1 MAGAKTQVSRSEDLN
16 SQLGS
21 LVGRSNKIVDYQDVL
36 RSLADGYYE
45 CDLEGCFSFVNP
57 AFCRLLGRTEEEVV
71 GESFTSMTVPSN
83 VANIR
88 GYFQEIYD
96 QQSTSGKFTWVIN
109 RDDQDPAFAEGSISL
124 MRDDDGTVIGYRG
137 MIIDISDRREME
149 LQLEKSHEELQ
160 RAKSRAESHAE
171 QLAAQ
176 ADQLT
181 RARNDALD
189 ASRLKSQFVAN
200 VSHEIRTPMNGILG
214 MTNLAL
220 ECTTDE
226 TLQDYLKTIMSSANA
241 LLTVVNDILDFSKI
255 EAGKLQ
261 LEEITFDLRDCI
273 EDSLK
278 PYRIEVEERGIKFS
292 IELESGLSRTLSG
305 DPSRLRQILINLVG
319 NAAKFTEKGEIA
331 VEVKVKSGDERG
343 TTLQFSVRDSG
354 IGIPQALQRQVF
366 AAFAQG
372 DGSATR
378 RHGGTGLGLSISSH
392 LVKLMGGSIWVES
405 EPGHGST
412 FSFTVRFRPAE
423 PIGLAVDKV
432 RVLERARVLVVDDGS
447 DRHDGL
453 AEALLQAGHIVN
465 RAKTGADIWE
475 RLLEAHG
482 KGQPYEVLVLDTS
495 VDATTHK
502 LAEAIGRNK
511 ELRTIRV
518 ILLALQGQRGDGA
531 RCREIGVAGY
541 LTQPIRP
548 VELVETI
555 RLVLSAKDSNAQ
567 KMITRHDLR
576 ELNNRCDV
584 LVAEDNPINQM
595 VIRKVLKNLGHQVTI
610 VENGRKAVDAAL
622 DHDFDI
628 ILMDV
633 QMPEMDGVEATR
645 AIREHEE
652 QQGSDKS
659 IPIVA
664 VTAHA
669 MKGDREEF
677 LAAGMNAYVSKPFT
691 PVELE
696 TTICSLVDKLSNAE
710 KSSVSGPRVA
720 SINRSELRTQVACDI
735 DLLREVAEMF
745 FEDGPQMLVTIDS
758 ALKEGRN
765 DLAIRE
771 VQKLQ
776 SSLVALAAHPAVG
789 LATELER
796 ILGTEDE
803 DRVGGVL
810 DDLKH
815 HIGLVEQELRSMVR
829 QGSDCFA
836 QTI

>member
-1 MAGAKTQVSRSEDLN
+1 MNSER
-16 SQLGS
+16 GS
-21 LVGRSNKIVDYQDVL
+21 VVGRSNKLVDHQEVL
-36 RSLADGYYE
+36 RSLPDGYYE
-45 CDLEGCFSFVNP
+45 CDLEGQFSFANP
-57 AFCRLLGRTEEEVV
+57 AFCRLLDRPEAEVV
-71 GESFTSMTVPSN
+71 GQSFTSMTNPSN

-88 GYFQEIYD
+88 GFFQKIYD
-96 QQSTSGKFTWVIN
+96 QQSASGKFTWVIA
-109 RDDQDPAFAEGSISL
+109 RKDQSQAFAEGSISL
-124 MRDDDGTVIGYRG
+124 MRDEEGTVIGYRG

-149 LQLEKSHEELQ
+149 LQLEASHEELQ
-160 RAKSRAESHAE
+160 RAKSRAESHAD

-181 RARNDALD
+181 CARNDALD

-226 TLQDYLKTIMSSANA
+226 TLQDYLTTIMSSANS

-261 LEEITFDLRDCI
+261 LEEITFNLQDCI

-278 PYRIEVEERGIKFS
+278 PYRIELEERGIKFS
-292 IELESGLSRTLSG
+292 IQIESGLSRTLSG
-305 DPSRLRQILINLVG
+305 DPNRLRQVLLNLVG
-319 NAAKFTEKGEIA
+319 NAAKFTEEGEIA
-331 VEVKVKSGDERG
+331 IEVTTKSRDERG
-343 TTLQFSVRDSG
+343 TTIQFSVRDSG
-354 IGIPQALQRQVF
+354 IGIPQLLQRQVF
-366 AAFAQG
+366 ETFAQG

-405 EPGHGST
+405 ELGHGST
-412 FSFTVRFRPAE
+412 FSFSVRFRTAE
-423 PIGLAVDKV
+423 MGGLDSAEKSTP
-432 RVLERARVLVVDDGS
+432 ERARVLMADDGS
-447 DRHDGL
+447 DRHEGL
-453 AEALLQAGHIVN
+453 AEAVLQAGHIVN
-465 RAKTGADIWE
+465 RVKVDADIWE
-475 RLLEAHG
+475 CLLEANSR
-482 KGQPYEVLVLDTS
+482 KQPYEIVVLDLA
-495 VDATTHK
+495 VDDAGHE

-511 ELRTIRV
+511 DFQSVRV
-518 ILLALQGQRGDGA
+518 ILLALQGRRGDGA
-531 RCREIGVAGY
+531 RCRNIGVAAY
-541 LTQPIRP
+541 LTQPVLP
-548 VELVETI
+548 VELAETI
-555 RLVLSAKDSNAQ
+555 GLILSTEGSPERS
-567 KMITRHDLR
+567 MITRHDLQ

-595 VIRKVLKNLGHQVTI
+595 VIRKVLNNLGHQVTI
-610 VENGRKAVDAAL
+610 VDNGRQAVDARI
-622 DHDFDI
+622 DHAFDI

-645 AIREHEE
+645 TIREYEE
-652 QQGSDKS
+652 AQNSECS

-691 PVELE
+691 PAELE
-696 TTICSLVDKLSNAE
+696 KTICSLVDKRSKPDESSNP
-710 KSSVSGPRVA
+710 VQRVD
-720 SINRSELRTQVACDI
+720 SINRSELGTQLACDI
-735 DLLREVAEMF
+735 ELLREVAEMF
-745 FEDGPQMLVTIDS
+745 LEDGPQMLVAIDE
-758 ALKEGRN
+758 ALESGRN
-765 DLAIRE
+765 DLATRA

-796 ILGTEDE
+796 IMACNEE
-803 DRVGGVL
+803 DRVRGVL
-810 DDLKH
+810 DDLKR
-815 HIGLVEQELRSMVR
+815 HIELVGQELRAMVR
-829 QGSDCFA
+829 QGTDCFA
-836 QTI
+836 PPA